1 MAATATQVQI
11 ADVVV
16 LTDAAEAEASRNHST
31 WNDDLR
37 PCSLRE
43 HSWPASKFASLWIGM
58 CLCLPTYSLAAS
70 MIALGMNWWESVLT
84 ILCGSAIVM
93 GAILLVSHAGTKFGI
108 PYPVF
113 ARLWFGT
120 RGAHI
125 PALARAVI
133 AAGWFGINSWFGGQA
148 LDAILVRLVPVW
160 SGFSWHLGLAFAL
173 FWAINVAIAMRGPQ
187 AIGRLAQISAPTLA
201 LGAIALFVWAIHSA
215 GGFGPLLAQPA
226 KIHGS
231 VFWVSFIPSV
241 VGVIAFWATL
251 ALNIPDYTRYAVSQR
266 AQLRGQILSMPLTM
280 ALFSFV
286 GITVTSATVALF
298 GSALWNPVQLIVK
311 FPSAVVVIAG
321 IIIILSSVTI
331 NVGANVMAPA
341 RAFENLWPRRIT
353 FAWGAVLTGLLSLV
367 MQPWYLL
374 SSFTNY
380 IFIWL
385 GAYGAMLGA
394 FDGIA
399 IADYWLVRKRRLD
412 LAQLYAPKGIY
423 AYAGGVNLFAVVALA
438 IGWLLAIAC
447 AVVLSVHAP
456 WAGGLNGF
464 FTRLSSGGWAVSLIG
479 GLAAYALLMQGSRSI
494 ISEERYNA
502 ITRAESPALH
512 PDVTWTA
519 PASDTA

>member
-1 MAATATQVQI
+1 MAAAATQVQI
-11 ADVVV
+11 GDVVV
-16 LTDAAEAEASRNHST
+16 LSDAAEAQAARDHSM

-58 CLCLPTYSLAAS
+58 CLCLPTYALAAG
-70 MIALGMNWWESVLT
+70 IFATGMSWWEAVLT
-84 ILCGSAIVM
+84 MLSGSFIVM

-148 LDAILVRLVPVW
+148 LDAILVRLVPTW
-160 SGFSWHLGLAFAL
+160 STLAWHVGLAFAI
-173 FWAINVAIAMRGPQ
+173 FWAINVAVATRGPQ

-201 LGAIALFVWAIHSA
+201 CGAVALFIWAVHSA

-226 KIHGS
+226 RIHGAA
-231 VFWVSFIPSV
+231 FWGAFLPEVIA
-241 VGVIAFWATL
+241 VIAFWATL
-251 ALNIPDYTRYAVSQR
+251 ALNIPDYTRYAISQR

-280 ALFSFV
+280 ALFSFLAIIV
-286 GITVTSATVALF
+286 ASATAVLYHVPM
-298 GSALWNPVQLIVK
+298 WRPMDLIMK
-311 FPSAVVVIAG
+311 FPTPVVVIAG

-353 FAWGAVLTGLLSLV
+353 FAWGAVITGLLSLV

-374 SSFTNY
+374 SSFTSY

-412 LAQLYAPKGIY
+412 LAQLYVPKGIY
-423 AYAGGVNLFAVVALA
+423 AYAGGVNLFAIVALA
-438 IGWLLAIAC
+438 IGWLLAIAG
-447 AVVLSVHAP
+447 AVALSAHAP
-456 WAGGLNGF
+456 WAGGVNGF
-464 FTRLSSGGWAVSLIG
+464 CTRLSSGGWVVSLIG
-479 GLAAYALLMQGSRSI
+479 GLVAYALLMQGNRST
-494 ISEERYNA
+494 ISQETYAA
-502 ITRAESPALH
+502 ITRAESSASH
-512 PDVTWTA
+512 SDVTWSA
-519 PASDTA
+519 PVTEIP